1 MKSSSLITGSLRL
14 SSSRWQ
20 RNTAYKNS
28 NVLEGDLISGSLQW
42 RYRCHNS
49 PTSSWSRRLF
59 CNKKL
64 FNSWLPPT
72 INMTTTSMDMT
83 TTTMTTTLSTT
94 HLLMWVGGRGWSQ
107 VAAQARRNQESP
119 AAPVLQIIFH
129 FQSSP
134 LPWVCGCWPTCGK
147 APRPRKGKMSCFVAE
162 VCGGD
167 EPAVV
172 GVKYL
177 RHILNISFD
186 QKYHSSHK
194 KTIHLIHWLI

>member
-1 MKSSSLITGSLRL
+1 MIT
-14 SSSRWQ
+14 
-20 RNTAYKNS
+20 T
-28 NVLEGDLISGSLQW
+28 
-42 RYRCHNS
+42 
-49 PTSSWSRRLF
+49 
-59 CNKKL
+59 
-64 FNSWLPPT
+64 
-72 INMTTTSMDMT
+72 NMTTTSMDMT

-107 VAAQARRNQESP
+107 EAARAKRNQESP
-119 AAPVLQIIFH
+119 VAQVLQIIFH
-129 FQSSP
+129 FQSSRSSP
-134 LPWVCGCWPTCGK
+134 PPWLYGCWPTCGK

-194 KTIHLIHWLI
+194 KNNRSNSLTDITSCKSKLAFNIKNWNINQYILGEVISGYFLILLCQMIATGRIH